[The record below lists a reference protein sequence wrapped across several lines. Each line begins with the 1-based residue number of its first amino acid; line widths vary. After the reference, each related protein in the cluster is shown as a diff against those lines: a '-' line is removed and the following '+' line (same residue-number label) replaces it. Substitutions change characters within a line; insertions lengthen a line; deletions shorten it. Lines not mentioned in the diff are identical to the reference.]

1 MLFQYRLMP
10 LLQQQAYSMYLQP
23 NTFFTLYSLLFHL
36 LKLLI
41 LETLLKPQPFHF
53 LFLRI
58 RRRQWL
64 LYLNIL
70 QLLKRCKSYHN
81 QRLLEL
87 HKFHLIQRE
96 TMHLKLI
103 NLLIMVYFLQASQQ
117 MVLDLLLAKNDSFN
131 INTFY
136 LNILLLIHSLIQYIL
151 QEVQYRLLFLL
162 LLDGEEFNAH
172 WKDYFHNSLQ
182 EHLLH

>member
-10 LLQQQAYSMYLQP
+10 LLQQQAYWMYLQP
-23 NTFFTLYSLLFHL
+23 NKFFTLYFLLFHL

-41 LETLLKPQPFHF
+41 QETLLKPLPFHF
-53 LFLRI
+53 LFLRTPH
-58 RRRQWL
+58 RQWL

-70 QLLKRCKSYHN
+70 QLLKICKSYHN

-103 NLLIMVYFLQASQQ
+103 NLLIRVYFLQVSQQ
-117 MVLDLLLAKNDSFN
+117 MVLDLLLAKNGSFN

-136 LNILLLIHSLIQYIL
+136 LNTLLLIHSLIQYIL

-182 EHLLH
+182 EHLLR